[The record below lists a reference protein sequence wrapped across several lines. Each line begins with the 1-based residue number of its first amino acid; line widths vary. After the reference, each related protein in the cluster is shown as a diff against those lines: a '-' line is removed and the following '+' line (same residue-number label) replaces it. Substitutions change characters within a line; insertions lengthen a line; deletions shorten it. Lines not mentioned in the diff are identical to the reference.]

1 MICID
6 YIRVILPKKRET
18 VNDIS
23 RKIFDTLTL
32 LKELDENVFSKWFE
46 QGKSTKDALEKEVD
60 LNIELICKIV
70 EKEWDKKNT
79 DLGSN
84 FIFWTGKK
92 NDLENFNISFRVGL
106 MSQNPNLQNR
116 IVLSFPFSKQAYLR
130 KEDQITSSV
139 LSILKKVWES
149 NTVEVKTRSTKSE

>member
-18 VNDIS
+18 VYDIA

-46 QGKSTKDALEKEVD
+46 QGKSIKDALER
-60 LNIELICKIV
+60 ELILNNELISKIV

-84 FIFWTGKK
+84 FILWTGKK
-92 NDLENFNISFRVGL
+92 NDLENFSISFRVGL

-116 IVLSFPFSKQAYLR
+116 VVLSFPFSNQAYLG
-130 KEDQITSSV
+130 KEDEITTGV
-139 LSILKKVWES
+139 IGILKRIWES
-149 NTVEVKTRSTKSE
+149 DAVEVKTR